1 MREIRTSG
9 SEGGG
14 AKTLPTPIGLRSE
27 AGKVLILTPM
37 TRRWLVRAD
46 EGTLARFAQGRK
58 KDGPRGKRTSTRLGM
73 KQSSM

>member
-27 AGKVLILTPM
+27 AGKVLILS
-37 TRRWLVRAD
+37 
-46 EGTLARFAQGRK
+46 RFQ
-58 KDGPRGKRTSTRLGM
+58 KDFPDAP
-73 KQSSM
+73 